1 LENSTGSVCDCS
13 LSLHLFHV
21 MLCYVMFST
30 DVIDRAS
37 TVLSEIFCRTDIVVN
52 SVLSVALISICYS
65 LTLCHIIINDVS
77 ESGMGI

>member
-1 LENSTGSVCDCS
+1 
-13 LSLHLFHV
+13 
-21 MLCYVMFST
+21 
-30 DVIDRAS
+30 VIDRAS

-65 LTLCHIIINDVS
+65 LTLCHIIIHDVS